1 MIISWTC
8 KWVGCGHKQT
18 TDTEF
23 FGPVVDHCFKCKRA
37 TRLMVAKRADG
48 KGVAIESRPLPED

>member
-8 KWVGCGHKQT
+8 KWVGCGHKQALD
-18 TDTEF
+18 TDF
-23 FGPVVDHCFKCKRA
+23 FGPNVTYCFKCRKA
-37 TRLMVAKRADG
+37 SRLMVAKRADG

>member
-8 KWVGCGHKQT
+8 KWIGCGHKQALN
-18 TDTEF
+18 TEF
-23 FGPVVDHCFKCKRA
+23 FGPNVTHCFKCHRA
-37 TRLMVAKRADG
+37 TRLMIAKRSDG